1 MIKKIFEKPYVYFL
15 ILIFLIYLIL
25 NIIIS
30 QFYITVQY
38 IPRYLETIKWTEL
51 ILSGIFSLT
60 IGLLISINAVILYI
74 KFKERKEVKKQT
86 ILVGLGAVGGLATG
100 ICSACVAGLF
110 PLVLGLLGIS
120 FSFLSL
126 PFKGLEV
133 QVLVILVLVINLY
146 FLNKNNKICK
156 PNELRV

>member
-1 MIKKIFEKPYVYFL
+1 MIKQIFKKPYVYFL
-15 ILIFLIYLIL
+15 ILIFLIYLTL
-25 NIIIS
+25 NVVIS

-38 IPRYLETIKWTEL
+38 IPRYLETVKWGEL
-51 ILSGIFSLT
+51 ILSGLFSLI
-60 IGLLISINAVILYI
+60 IGLLISVNAIILYL

-86 ILVGLGAVGGLATG
+86 ILASLGTLGGLATG
-100 ICSACVAGLF
+100 VCSACVAGLF
-110 PLVLGLLGIS
+110 PLVLGFLGIS

-133 QVLVILVLVINLY
+133 QAVVILVLVINLY

-156 PNELRV
+156 PN